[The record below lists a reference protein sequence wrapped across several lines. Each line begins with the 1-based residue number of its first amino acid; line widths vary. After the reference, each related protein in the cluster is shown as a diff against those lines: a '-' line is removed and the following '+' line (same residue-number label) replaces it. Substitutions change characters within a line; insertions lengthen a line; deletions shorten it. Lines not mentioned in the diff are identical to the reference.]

1 MTPSDHLRMI
11 TRQSIRF
18 DDEGLFGSLKGG
30 CRYDGNDLEVVR
42 MGIEEFAKP
51 IGAAIAFLAG
61 AIATGWAQSRIGTA
75 GAGTIAEKPET
86 AGVLIVM
93 EAIPETMT
101 ILGFVVAA
109 IIMLM

>member
-1 MTPSDHLRMI
+1 MGKADRGRIS
-11 TRQSIRF
+11 F
-18 DDEGLFGSLKGG
+18 F
-30 CRYDGNDLEVVR
+30 CRCNCHWL
-42 MGIEEFAKP
+42 
-51 IGAAIAFLAG
+51 
-61 AIATGWAQSRIGTA
+61 AQSRIGTA

-86 AGVLIVM
+86 AGVLIIM